1 MTGPGTWLANAAAV
15 LLPAFVTKVDRDHA
29 QSNAAFRRRRLVVA
43 ATLVVG
49 ALLLASLFSAAPG
62 DASFY
67 PLTLALA
74 ATWTVGSLLSGP
86 LHLGRSVLRGSPR
99 RPILGPILV
108 GVMLTGVFVGGG
120 LVLRSVPWAARE
132 IEDVLGYARS
142 GSLALVVLV
151 TALNGVAEELFFRG
165 ALFAAI
171 GIRHPVV
178 ISTALYTLATVAGGN
193 PILVL
198 AAAVL
203 GAVVGLQRR
212 ATGGVLAPI
221 LTHVTWSVG
230 MLLVLPLIFS
240 GGGG

>member
-1 MTGPGTWLANAAAV
+1 MTGPAAWLTNAAA
-15 LLPAFVTKVDRDHA
+15 LLRPTLVTKVDRDHS
-29 QSNAAFRRRRLVVA
+29 QSNAAFRRRRLVVV

-49 ALLLASLFSAAPG
+49 SLLLASLFSAAPG

-86 LHLGRSVLRGSPR
+86 LHLGRSVLRGSAR
-99 RPILGPILV
+99 RPILAPILV
-108 GVMLTGVFVGGG
+108 GVILTAVFVAGG

-132 IEDVLGYARS
+132 IQDVLGYARS

-171 GIRHPVV
+171 GIRHPVA

-221 LTHVTWSVG
+221 LTHVTWSAG
-230 MLLVLPLIFS
+230 MLLVLPLIFAS
-240 GGGG
+240 G